1 MNKCIKVKRLLSR
14 YLDKEA
20 SVEDAKF
27 VENHLDECFLCK
39 NSLLELSSVKSLL
52 RGKEKKSLPENYL
65 VCRLREVLAD
75 KEYLSGRSTWLG
87 AIGNFSFRL
96 IPVPVAVIALAFTFL
111 MFTPSRYESEVSLE
125 EHMLSSNSITTQ
137 TALELVFGT

>member
-27 VENHLDECFLCK
+27 IENHLSECFLCK
-39 NSLLELSSVKSLL
+39 NEFLELSSAKSLL
-52 RGKEKKSLPENYL
+52 HGKERKSLPENYL
-65 VCRLREVLAD
+65 VYRLREAIAD
-75 KEYLSGRSTWLG
+75 KEYLVGKLAWLS

-96 IPVPVAVIALAFTFL
+96 IPVPVAVIALAFAFL
-111 MFTPSRYESEVSLE
+111 MFTPSHYASKVSLE